1 MAHRQRTV
9 GKLMFAQLK
18 DFKAPIVAG
27 IVATVTGTLASTG
40 IVLTGLAAVGATAS
54 QAASGICFMLI
65 TYGLLSMALSWR
77 YRMPISIVWST
88 PGAALLAS
96 AASLNIG
103 FASAVGAFI
112 VCGILLSLTGL
123 WPALGR
129 LVSSIPRSLA
139 SAMLAGVI
147 FSFCISP
154 FLAIVDYPA
163 VAIPVIITWVVMYRL
178 APIWAAPSAI
188 VLAFILIVT
197 TIGVDTGSQSLAPTL
212 EFMTPQFDV
221 QAMISIA
228 IPLYIVTMASQNVP
242 GIAIMKNFGYEI
254 PFKPTL
260 LWTGFVT
267 SLSAFFGGYAQNLAA
282 ITAALNAD
290 EHAHKDP
297 AKRWV
302 ASFSGG
308 IAYLLVALAA
318 SATVALVLATPREL
332 LLAAAGLALMGT
344 LANALGTAMETLS
357 ERIPALITFLI
368 TASGIV
374 LFDIGS
380 AFWALVIGLA
390 TLKVL
395 QVKR

>member
-1 MAHRQRTV
+1 MSV
-9 GKLMFAQLK
+9 DLK
-18 DFKAPIVAG
+18 EYKAPILAG

-40 IVLTGLAAVGATAS
+40 IVLAGLAGVGATPS
-54 QAASGICFMLI
+54 QAASGICAMLI
-65 TYGLLSMALSWR
+65 SYGLLSMALSWR

-96 AASLNIG
+96 ASSLSIG

-112 VCGILLSLTGL
+112 VCGILLALTGL

-147 FSFCISP
+147 FSFCVSP
-154 FLAIVDYPA
+154 FLALVDYPT
-163 VAIPVIITWVVMYRL
+163 VAIPVIITWIVMYRL
-178 APIWAAPSAI
+178 APIWASPVAI
-188 VLAFILIVT
+188 VLAFVLIVL
-197 TIGVDTGSQSLAPTL
+197 TIGIEVDSSALAPRI
-212 EFMTPQFDV
+212 EFINPQFDI

-242 GIAIMKNFGYEI
+242 GIAIMKNFGFDI
-254 PFKPTL
+254 PFKATL
-260 LWTGFVT
+260 LSTGLVT
-267 SLSAFFGGYAQNLAA
+267 SVSAFFGGYAQNLAA

-297 AKRWV
+297 TKRWV

-308 IAYLLVALAA
+308 VAYLVVAGAA
-318 SATVALVLATPREL
+318 SATVAFVLATPREL

-344 LANALGTAMETLS
+344 LANALGTAMETLP

-374 LFDIGS
+374 IFDVGS

-390 TLKVL
+390 SLKVL
-395 QVKR
+395 QFKR

>member
-1 MAHRQRTV
+1 MSV
-9 GKLMFAQLK
+9 DLK
-18 DFKAPIVAG
+18 EYKAPILAG

-40 IVLTGLAAVGATAS
+40 IVLAGLAGVGATPS
-54 QAASGICFMLI
+54 QAASGICAMLI
-65 TYGLLSMALSWR
+65 SYGLLSMALSWR

-96 AASLNIG
+96 ASSLSIG

-112 VCGILLSLTGL
+112 VCGILLALTGL

-147 FSFCISP
+147 FSFCVSP
-154 FLAIVDYPA
+154 FLALVDYPT
-163 VAIPVIITWVVMYRL
+163 VAIPVIITWIVMYRL
-178 APIWAAPSAI
+178 APIWASPVAI
-188 VLAFILIVT
+188 VLAFVLIVL
-197 TIGVDTGSQSLAPTL
+197 TIGIEVDTSALAPRI
-212 EFMTPQFDV
+212 EFINPQFDI

-242 GIAIMKNFGYEI
+242 GIAIMKNFGFDI
-254 PFKPTL
+254 PFKATL
-260 LWTGFVT
+260 LSTGLVT
-267 SLSAFFGGYAQNLAA
+267 SVSAFFGGYAQNLAA

-297 AKRWV
+297 TKRWV

-308 IAYLLVALAA
+308 VAYLVVAGAA
-318 SATVALVLATPREL
+318 SATVAFVLATPREL

-344 LANALGTAMETLS
+344 LANALGTAMETLP

-374 LFDIGS
+374 IFDVGS

-390 TLKVL
+390 SLKVL
-395 QVKR
+395 QFKR

>member
-297 AKRWV
+297 ARRWV

-395 QVKR
+395 QFKR

>member
-1 MAHRQRTV
+1 MSV
-9 GKLMFAQLK
+9 DLK
-18 DFKAPIVAG
+18 EYKAPILAG

-40 IVLTGLAAVGATAS
+40 IVLAGLAGVGATPS
-54 QAASGICFMLI
+54 QAASGICAMLI
-65 TYGLLSMALSWR
+65 SYGLLSMALSWR

-96 AASLNIG
+96 ASSLSIG

-112 VCGILLSLTGL
+112 VCGILLALTGL

-147 FSFCISP
+147 FSFCVSP
-154 FLAIVDYPA
+154 FLALVDYPT
-163 VAIPVIITWVVMYRL
+163 VAIPVIITWIVMYRL
-178 APIWAAPSAI
+178 APIWASPVAI
-188 VLAFILIVT
+188 VLAFVLIVLI
-197 TIGVDTGSQSLAPTL
+197 IGIEVDTSALAPRI
-212 EFMTPQFDV
+212 EFINPQFDI

-242 GIAIMKNFGYEI
+242 GIAIMKNFGFDI
-254 PFKPTL
+254 PFKATL
-260 LWTGFVT
+260 LSTGLVT
-267 SLSAFFGGYAQNLAA
+267 SVSAFFGGYAQNLAA

-297 AKRWV
+297 TKRWV

-308 IAYLLVALAA
+308 VAYLVVAGAA
-318 SATVALVLATPREL
+318 SATVAFVLATPREL

-344 LANALGTAMETLS
+344 LANALGTAMETLP

-374 LFDIGS
+374 IFDIGS

-390 TLKVL
+390 SLKVL
-395 QVKR
+395 QFKR

>member
-1 MAHRQRTV
+1 MSV
-9 GKLMFAQLK
+9 DLK
-18 DFKAPIVAG
+18 EYKAPILAG

-40 IVLTGLAAVGATAS
+40 IVLAGLAGVGATPS
-54 QAASGICFMLI
+54 QAASGICAMLI
-65 TYGLLSMALSWR
+65 SYGLLSMALSWR

-96 AASLNIG
+96 ASSLSIG

-112 VCGILLSLTGL
+112 VCGILLALTGL

-154 FLAIVDYPA
+154 FLALVDYPT
-163 VAIPVIITWVVMYRL
+163 VAIPVIITWIVMYRL
-178 APIWAAPSAI
+178 APIWASPVAI
-188 VLAFILIVT
+188 VLAFVLIVL
-197 TIGVDTGSQSLAPTL
+197 TIGIDVDTSALAPRI
-212 EFMTPQFDV
+212 EFINPQFDI

-242 GIAIMKNFGYEI
+242 GIAIMKNFGFDI
-254 PFKPTL
+254 PFKATL
-260 LWTGFVT
+260 LSTGLVT
-267 SLSAFFGGYAQNLAA
+267 SVSAFFGGYAQNLAA

-297 AKRWV
+297 TKRWV

-308 IAYLLVALAA
+308 VAYLVVAGAA
-318 SATVALVLATPREL
+318 SATVAFVLATPREL

-344 LANALGTAMETLS
+344 LANALGTAMETLP

-374 LFDIGS
+374 IFDIGS

-390 TLKVL
+390 SLKVL
-395 QVKR
+395 QFKR